1 MKRTENQADSS
12 RLKPLSAS
20 LEDYLEAIYNLSS
33 GSQDAHSKDIAKLL
47 GVTRPSVTGA
57 LRLLKDRKL
66 ANYTPYGAVTLTD
79 AGKKAAAEIT
89 RKHDVLNSFFA
100 DVLGLKKDI
109 AQQTACRAEHALGEE
124 VVRKLLSFI
133 EFVAVE
139 SSNGSDMTLKFRKYC
154 RMAIAK
160 G

>member
-1 MKRTENQADSS
+1 MALN
-12 RLKPLSAS
+12 
-20 LEDYLEAIYNLSS
+20 INGS
-33 GSQDAHSKDIAKLL
+33 GGALAWQGMRHCKWAGL
-47 GVTRPSVTGA
+47 RPWLTPVTGA